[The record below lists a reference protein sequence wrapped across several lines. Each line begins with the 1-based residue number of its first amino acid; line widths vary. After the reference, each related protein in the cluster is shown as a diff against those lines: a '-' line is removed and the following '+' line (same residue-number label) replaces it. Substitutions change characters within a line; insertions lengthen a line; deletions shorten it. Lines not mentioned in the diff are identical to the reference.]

1 MRVGTG
7 LPESPHGSAET
18 LPEGETLPGG
28 LALPRDEREGGRIA
42 ALVRT
47 IAAGTAPP
55 AGEDLFPSLVRHLAG
70 ALGLR
75 YAFVGE
81 RVPETGRVRMLAM
94 WDGDRHGTG
103 VEFDPVGTPCERVL
117 AGDVILHGSGGRD
130 RFFTDPQIARFHA
143 RSFCGAP
150 ARASDGEVLGI
161 VAALDPRPLLEPVEN
176 VRDLLAVFA
185 SRAGA
190 ELERLRRRDAHFD
203 ARRTLSRLFRESAVP
218 LAFVSIPDGR
228 LEECNG
234 AFERLARLERDSLLG
249 RTGLEL
255 GFWPCPEEY
264 AAVRET
270 LAREGRIHDRELRFR
285 AGDGTPIIGRLSGSL
300 LPLEDPPRAL
310 VTVLDV
316 TESRRLERHLRARL
330 DVARLLSSA
339 KSSSDEGPALLRVL
353 CEELDFAGGELW
365 TVGAPGSG
373 LERIASWPADPGVTM
388 PEPDESFAAH
398 VCATGALAWSDALPG
413 HDRTQDATGTAPASR
428 AFGVPALA
436 EGRVV
441 GVFIFRPGADA
452 GPIRDDPARDALVGD
467 VANQV
472 ATFLE
477 RRRFEVEERRLRDRI
492 ITAAN
497 EWRLAFDAIDAPM
510 LLVDGHGRISRLNQ
524 TALALAGGGSYKE
537 VLGRSLDGLAPAEPW
552 RGAMVLVER
561 VLRTRLSASAQVRDP
576 ITRRTWDIA
585 ATRPRCANPP
595 EERIAIVARDLT
607 AHVELEESL
616 RRSERT
622 AALGTLI
629 AGVAHEVR
637 NPLYSISVNLEVL
650 ESEVASGK
658 PAGETLGIIRSEVER
673 LSLLMKDLLH
683 LGSPPARTPSPG
695 SLPSVVTEA
704 LLICGPL
711 AAERGVR
718 LVRSVGEDLPRISMD
733 WGRLV
738 QVFQNVLQNA
748 VQHSRTGSD
757 VTVSVRTVKDGG
769 GDVVECTVDDDG
781 PGFPPGESHRVF
793 EPFFTRRRGGT
804 GLGLAIARKNV
815 EEHGGSIS
823 AENRPAGGARVVV
836 QLPADP
842 AEPVA
847 EARG

>member
-1 MRVGTG
+1 MRAGTG
-7 LPESPHGSAET
+7 LPESPRGSAET
-18 LPEGETLPGG
+18 LPEGETLRGG
-28 LALPRDEREGGRIA
+28 LALPRDESEGSRIA

-55 AGEDLFPSLVRHLAG
+55 AGEDLLPSLVRHLAV

-75 YAFVGE
+75 YTFVGE
-81 RVPETGRVRMLAM
+81 RVPETGRVRMLAV

-103 VEFDPVGTPCERVL
+103 VELDPVGTPCERVL
-117 AGDVILHGSGGRD
+117 AGDVLLQSSGGRD
-130 RFFTDPQIARFHA
+130 RFFSDPQIARLQA

-190 ELERLRRRDAHFD
+190 ELERLRRRDARHD
-203 ARRTLSRLFRESAVP
+203 ARRQLSRLVRESAVP

-234 AFERLARLERDSLLG
+234 AFERLARLGRDSLFG
-249 RTGLEL
+249 RTSLEL

-300 LPLEDPPRAL
+300 LPLESPPRAL

-330 DVARLLSSA
+330 EVARLLSSA
-339 KSSSDEGPALLRVL
+339 KSPLGEGPALLRIL
-353 CEELDFAGGELW
+353 CEELEFARGELW
-365 TVGAPGSG
+365 AAEPPG
-373 LERIASWPADPGVTM
+373 RRFDRVASWPADPDGPITG
-388 PEPDESFAAH
+388 PDESFAARIREAA
-398 VCATGALAWSDALPG
+398 VPGWSDEPPG
-413 HDRTQDATGTAPASR
+413 HDRTTGGEGAAPVSS

-441 GVFIFRPGADA
+441 GVFVFRTAA
-452 GPIRDDPARDALVGD
+452 GTGPVRDDPARDALVVD

-477 RRRFEVEERRLRDRI
+477 RRRFEVEEGRLRDRI
-492 ITAAN
+492 VTAAN
-497 EWRLAFDAIDAPM
+497 EWRLTFDAIDSPM

-524 TALALAGGGSYKE
+524 TALALAGGGSYEE
-537 VLGRSLDGLAPAEPW
+537 VLGRSLDGLGPAEPW
-552 RGAMVLVER
+552 RGAMTLVER

-585 ATRPRCANPP
+585 ATRPRSANSP
-595 EERIAIVARDLT
+595 EERIAVVARDLT
-607 AHVELEESL
+607 THVELEESL

-622 AALGTLI
+622 AELGTLI

-658 PAGETLGIIRSEVER
+658 PPGETLRIIRSEVER
-673 LSLLMKDLLH
+673 LSLLMKDLLY

-695 SLPSVVTEA
+695 SLSSVVTEA

-748 VQHSRTGSD
+748 VQHSRPGSD
-757 VTVSVRTVKDGG
+757 VTVSVRAVKGG
-769 GDVVECTVDDDG
+769 RGVVVECTVDDDG
-781 PGFPPGESHRVF
+781 PGFPPGESYRVF

-836 QLPADP
+836 QLPAEP
-842 AEPVA
+842 ALEVP
-847 EARG
+847 G

>member
-1 MRVGTG
+1 MRAGTR

-81 RVPETGRVRMLAM
+81 RVPETGRVRMLAA

-103 VEFDPVGTPCERVL
+103 VEFDPAGTPCERVL
-117 AGDVILHGSGGRD
+117 AGDVLLHRSGGRD
-130 RFFTDPQIARFHA
+130 LFSSEPEIARFRA

-150 ARASDGEVLGI
+150 ARASDGEVLGV
-161 VAALDPRPLLEPVEN
+161 VAALDPRPLQEPEEN
-176 VRDLLAVFA
+176 LRDLLAVFA

-190 ELERLRRRDAHFD
+190 ELERLRRRDAHDD
-203 ARRTLSRLFRESAVP
+203 ARRKLSRLFRESAVP

-228 LEECNG
+228 FEECNG
-234 AFERLARLERDSLLG
+234 AFERLARLGRDRLLG
-249 RTGLEL
+249 RTGPEL

-270 LAREGRIHDRELRFR
+270 LAREGRIHDKELRFR

-300 LPLEDPPRAL
+300 LPLESPPRAL

-330 DVARLLSSA
+330 EVARLLSGA
-339 KSSSDEGPALLRVL
+339 KSPLGEGSALLRIL
-353 CEELDFAGGELW
+353 CEELEFARGELW
-365 TVGAPGSG
+365 VVGAPGG
-373 LERIASWPADPGVTM
+373 RFDRVASWPADPGI
-388 PEPDESFAAH
+388 PIAGQDEPFAARIRETAAPGWNDEPPSH
-398 VCATGALAWSDALPG
+398 DCATDGEGAA
-413 HDRTQDATGTAPASR
+413 RASR

-441 GVFIFRPGADA
+441 GVFVFRPEAGA
-452 GPIRDDPARDALVGD
+452 GPVRDDPARDALVGD

-477 RRRFEVEERRLRDRI
+477 RRRFEVQEARLRDRI

-497 EWRLAFDAIDAPM
+497 EWRLTFDAIDAPM
-510 LLVDGHGRISRLNQ
+510 LLVDGNGRISRLNQ
-524 TALALAGGGSYKE
+524 TALTLAGGRSYEE
-537 VLGRSLDGLAPAEPW
+537 VLGRSLDELGPAEPW
-552 RGAMVLVER
+552 RGAMALVDM
-561 VLRTRLSASAQVRDP
+561 VLRTRLPASAQVQDP
-576 ITRRTWDIA
+576 FTRRTWDIA
-585 ATRPRCANPP
+585 ATRPRSASSP
-595 EERIAIVARDLT
+595 EERIAVVARDLT

-650 ESEVASGK
+650 ESEVASGR
-658 PAGETLGIIRSEVER
+658 PPGETLRIIRSEVER
-673 LSLLMKDLLH
+673 LSLLMKDLLY

-695 SLPSVVTEA
+695 SLSSVVTEG

-718 LVRSVGEDLPRISMD
+718 LVRSVGEDLPRIRMD

-748 VQHSRTGSD
+748 VQHSRPGSD
-757 VTVSVRTVKDGG
+757 VTVSGRTVKDGECV
-769 GDVVECTVDDDG
+769 VVECTVDDDG
-781 PGFPPGESHRVF
+781 PGFPPGESQRVF

-804 GLGLAIARKNV
+804 GLGLAIARKNI
-815 EEHGGSIS
+815 EEHGGSIA

-836 QLPADP
+836 RLPADP
-842 AEPVA
+842 AEPVL
-847 EARG
+847 EERG